1 MKTYILL
8 AAMMLLSA
16 CGTTSNL
23 RSTDNSAKLPDLS
36 SYETII
42 VNDFTNGITK
52 KKDDQKII
60 TEGKNFADIITKSIQ
75 KAKVFNTVER
85 NKNSEA
91 QALLI
96 DGEITEYE
104 EGNAGLRFMIGFGAG
119 SSHFDAKVC
128 FKDNETKNILG
139 TIDVDKQSWA
149 LGGALAGT
157 QDVKSHMESA
167 AEKIVSEITKA
178 KQANTT
184 LVSTNK

>member
-1 MKTYILL
+1 MVESWRHRVLGSALNEDLLKARKTCKIYSSSSSS
-8 AAMMLLSA
+8 LLS
-16 CGTTSNL
+16 
-23 RSTDNSAKLPDLS
+23 
-36 SYETII
+36 
-42 VNDFTNGITK
+42 
-52 KKDDQKII
+52 
-60 TEGKNFADIITKSIQ
+60 
-75 KAKVFNTVER
+75 
-85 NKNSEA
+85 
-91 QALLI
+91 
-96 DGEITEYE
+96 
-104 EGNAGLRFMIGFGAG
+104 G